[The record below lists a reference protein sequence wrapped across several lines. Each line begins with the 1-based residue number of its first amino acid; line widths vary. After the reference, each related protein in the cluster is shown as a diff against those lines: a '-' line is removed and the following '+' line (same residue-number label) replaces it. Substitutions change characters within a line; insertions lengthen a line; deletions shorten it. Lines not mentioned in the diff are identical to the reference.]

1 MITRKMILTVSLGPV
16 LQTECERETGVILE
30 ELRGERVPPQ
40 VVALVRPLLQSLVH
54 LVDAVVGLGHRQMSP
69 EKKNNACSQSRNG
82 RNIPR
87 L

>member
-1 MITRKMILTVSLGPV
+1 MILTVSLGPV

-69 EKKNNACSQSRNG
+69 GKKTMLALNLGTGETYPGYSLNF
-82 RNIPR
+82 I
-87 L
+87 